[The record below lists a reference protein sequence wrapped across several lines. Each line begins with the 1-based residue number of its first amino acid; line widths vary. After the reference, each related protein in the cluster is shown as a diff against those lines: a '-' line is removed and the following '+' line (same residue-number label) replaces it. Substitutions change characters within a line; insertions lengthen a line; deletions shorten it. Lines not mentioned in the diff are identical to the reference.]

1 LPGFIFT
8 ILPALW
14 EGDRHVSEKLR
25 PVFQQLLK
33 GTSLTEYSQIVTSI
47 CEEGSD
53 DKEDN
58 NVDPAKDTVSIIT
71 SMQEPL

>member
-1 LPGFIFT
+1 MK
-8 ILPALW
+8 
-14 EGDRHVSEKLR
+14 KLR

-33 GTSLTEYSQIVTSI
+33 GTSLSEYNRIVTSI

-58 NVDPAKDTVSIIT
+58 NADPAKGTVSIIT
-71 SMQEPL
+71 SMHERL

>member
-1 LPGFIFT
+1 MC
-8 ILPALW
+8 
-14 EGDRHVSEKLR
+14 HEKLR

-33 GTSLTEYSQIVTSI
+33 GTSLSGYSQIVTSI
-47 CEEGSD
+47 CEEGSN

-58 NVDPAKDTVSIIT
+58 NVDLSKDIVSTIT

>member
-1 LPGFIFT
+1 
-8 ILPALW
+8 
-14 EGDRHVSEKLR
+14 VSEKLR

>member
-1 LPGFIFT
+1 MC
-8 ILPALW
+8 
-14 EGDRHVSEKLR
+14 REKMR

-33 GTSLTEYSQIVTSI
+33 GTSLSEYNQIVTSI
-47 CEEGSD
+47 CEEGSY

-58 NVDPAKDTVSIIT
+58 NVDLAKGNVSTIT